1 LHLPASA
8 RIACTAGLDRQRG
21 YKSFVVAFANVLVE
35 SPRLGELHG
44 VLEHLERV
52 RLEDQLLAPTEGG
65 VIIIAFEGGR
75 NVALPKMQIP
85 FRITFKGL
93 LGQPQRSEEPT
104 KRLLAYRRRHPERDQ
119 ELALRQLTQS
129 SRFRDRD
136 LGVKE
141 IGCLNFPL
149 LERYQPLPR
158 PASVHGLYVLLRQY
172 LA

>member
-1 LHLPASA
+1 M
-8 RIACTAGLDRQRG
+8 AGLDRLRG

-44 VLEHLERV
+44 VLEHLKRV
-52 RLEDQLLAPTEGG
+52 NLEDQLLAPAEGG
-65 VIIIAFEGGR
+65 VVIVAFEGGR
-75 NVALPKMQIP
+75 NVALPKVQIP

-104 KRLLAYRRRHPERDQ
+104 KPILAYCRRHPEREQ
-119 ELALRQLTQS
+119 ELALHQLTQP

-141 IGCLNFPL
+141 ISEAPRTPPKPKEQPFAPTHLNKP
-149 LERYQPLPR
+149 
-158 PASVHGLYVLLRQY
+158 V
-172 LA
+172 